1 MSPSQLPIPCRT
13 ISQEGSMTDA
23 NTQASLNST
32 VSVQREQ
39 SSQASRL
46 IGEKLLQRWA
56 LLNELCTSDCCH
68 AVPLVRD
75 PMHQFMLCVLCETKY
90 MLGHSARQYDFK
102 RGRLQDTIEEI
113 DHHQAA
119 PKRQKRGQ

>member
-1 MSPSQLPIPCRT
+1 M
-13 ISQEGSMTDA
+13 
-23 NTQASLNST
+23 
-32 VSVQREQ
+32 
-39 SSQASRL
+39 
-46 IGEKLLQRWA
+46 LQ
-56 LLNELCTSDCCH
+56 
-68 AVPLVRD
+68 VPLVRD

-102 RGRLQDTIEEI
+102 RGRLQDTIEEVKMVINMQCYAMLTCVLVIHLQI